1 MPEPLKPD
9 PTATEPIVKALTP
22 ETEPVVKPVSKR
34 AIRERQQNARRVFL
48 DPSSPSVRSIV
59 RVVVVTLILLFIA
72 GSVQA
77 IIYSLSGLFFL
88 IVLAV
93 FFAYFLDPLVR
104 LIGGPM
110 SLRGTQRNMPR
121 WLAICIAYIFV
132 FTVIGAFVAVVAP
145 RIVEQGK
152 DLGANIP
159 AYTTAFRDRIR
170 DINHRF
176 DRLRVPDEVQAEMN
190 KKITDVGSDLT
201 TTVGNFLVFALTY
214 VPWLILVPILAFF
227 FLKDVNQ
234 FRLLVLRL
242 FPAGRWRVR
251 AELVM
256 ADLNDTL
263 AAYTRAQLISCV
275 IIATESSIGFYIIG
289 LKYALLLG
297 ILCGIFEFVP
307 LIGPITIGVIVIL
320 TAASSENPWN
330 ALYVA
335 IFLIVARIVHDYV
348 VYPRIIRGGIHLHP
362 LAIILSVLAGEQIA
376 GIPGVF
382 LSIPVVAV
390 LSVLYRHT
398 LEHQGQSRGLLSG
411 VIKDAEAA
419 AEEII

>member
-1 MPEPLKPD
+1 MPEPLKPELSTND
-9 PTATEPIVKALTP
+9 PIVKPIPP

-48 DPSSPSVRSIV
+48 DPSSPSIRSIV

-77 IIYSLSGLFFL
+77 IIYSLSGLLFL
-88 IVLAV
+88 LVLAI
-93 FFAYFLDPLVR
+93 FFAYLIDPLVR
-104 LIGGPM
+104 LMSGPM
-110 SLRGTQRNMPR
+110 SLRGSQGIMPR
-121 WLAICIAYIFV
+121 WAAICVSYVLV
-132 FTVIGAFVAVVAP
+132 FSAIGAFVATVAP
-145 RIVEQGK
+145 SIVEQGK
-152 DLGANIP
+152 ELGANIP
-159 AYTTAFRDRIR
+159 AYTTAFRDRMR

-176 DRLRVPDEVQAEMN
+176 DRLRVPDEVQGEMN
-190 KKITDVGSDLT
+190 KKITDVGSEIT
-201 TTVGNFLVFALTY
+201 TTLGNFLVFALTY
-214 VPWLILVPILAFF
+214 LPWLILVPILAFF

-242 FPAGRWRVR
+242 FPAGRWRAR

-256 ADLNDTL
+256 ADVSDTL
-263 AAYTRAQLISCV
+263 AAYTRAQLISCF
-275 IIATESSIGFYIIG
+275 IIATECTIGFYIIG

-297 ILCGIFEFVP
+297 ILAGIFEFVP

-320 TAASSENPWN
+320 TAASGDNPWN

-335 IFLIVARIVHDYV
+335 IFLVVARIVHDYV

-390 LSVLYRHT
+390 LSVLYRNI